1 MENKFEESISR
12 LEQIVQALENGDI
25 DLDESLKL
33 FEEGIKLTKNCQ
45 KMLDDA
51 EKKVSVLRSDKNGKI
66 TFVCNDT
73 DDDESKLVEYSADF
87 LIPKIH
93 HAAYPVCIVEDD
105 LKLIEAQQNVA

>member
-33 FEEGIKLTKNCQ
+33 FEEGIKLTKSCQ

-51 EKKVSVLRSDKNGKI
+51 EKKVSVLMSDENGKI
-66 TFVCNDT
+66 KKEKFNN
-73 DDDESKLVEYSADF
+73 EE
-87 LIPKIH
+87 
-93 HAAYPVCIVEDD
+93 
-105 LKLIEAQQNVA
+105 

>member
-33 FEEGIKLTKNCQ
+33 FEEGIKLTKSCQ

-51 EKKVSVLRSDKNGKI
+51 EKKVSVLMADENGKI
-66 TFVCNDT
+66 KKEEFNN
-73 DDDESKLVEYSADF
+73 EE
-87 LIPKIH
+87 
-93 HAAYPVCIVEDD
+93 
-105 LKLIEAQQNVA
+105 

>member
-33 FEEGIKLTKNCQ
+33 FEEGIKLTKSCQ

-51 EKKVSVLRSDKNGKI
+51 EKKVSVLRSDENGKI
-66 TFVCNDT
+66 KKEEFNN
-73 DDDESKLVEYSADF
+73 EE
-87 LIPKIH
+87 
-93 HAAYPVCIVEDD
+93 
-105 LKLIEAQQNVA
+105 

>member
-33 FEEGIKLTKNCQ
+33 FEEGIKLTKSCQ

-51 EKKVSVLRSDKNGKI
+51 EKKVSVLMSDENGKI
-66 TFVCNDT
+66 KKEEFNN
-73 DDDESKLVEYSADF
+73 EE
-87 LIPKIH
+87 
-93 HAAYPVCIVEDD
+93 
-105 LKLIEAQQNVA
+105 

>member
-51 EKKVSVLRSDKNGKI
+51 EKKVSVLMSDENGKI
-66 TFVCNDT
+66 KKEEFNN
-73 DDDESKLVEYSADF
+73 EE
-87 LIPKIH
+87 
-93 HAAYPVCIVEDD
+93 
-105 LKLIEAQQNVA
+105 

>member
-12 LEQIVQALENGDI
+12 LEKIVQALENGDI

-51 EKKVSVLRSDKNGKI
+51 EKKVSVLMSDENGKI
-66 TFVCNDT
+66 KKEELNN
-73 DDDESKLVEYSADF
+73 EE
-87 LIPKIH
+87 
-93 HAAYPVCIVEDD
+93 
-105 LKLIEAQQNVA
+105 

>member
-12 LEQIVQALENGDI
+12 LEQTVQALENGDI

-51 EKKVSVLRSDKNGKI
+51 EKKVSVLMSDENGKI
-66 TFVCNDT
+66 KKEEFNN
-73 DDDESKLVEYSADF
+73 EE
-87 LIPKIH
+87 
-93 HAAYPVCIVEDD
+93 
-105 LKLIEAQQNVA
+105 

>member
-33 FEEGIKLTKNCQ
+33 FEEGIKLTKSCH

-51 EKKVSVLRSDKNGKI
+51 EKKVSVLMSDENGKI
-66 TFVCNDT
+66 KKEEFNN
-73 DDDESKLVEYSADF
+73 EE
-87 LIPKIH
+87 
-93 HAAYPVCIVEDD
+93 
-105 LKLIEAQQNVA
+105 

>member
-33 FEEGIKLTKNCQ
+33 FEEGIKLTKSCQ

-51 EKKVSVLRSDKNGKI
+51 EKKVSVLMSDEDGKI
-66 TFVCNDT
+66 KKEEFNN
-73 DDDESKLVEYSADF
+73 EE
-87 LIPKIH
+87 
-93 HAAYPVCIVEDD
+93 
-105 LKLIEAQQNVA
+105 